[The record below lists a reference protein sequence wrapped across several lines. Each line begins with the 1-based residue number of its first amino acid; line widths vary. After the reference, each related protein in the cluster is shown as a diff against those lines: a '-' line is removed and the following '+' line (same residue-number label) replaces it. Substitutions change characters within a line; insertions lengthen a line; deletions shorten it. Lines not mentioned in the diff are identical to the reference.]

1 MVFQICSPVCTEL
14 EIIVMDWLGK
24 FIGLPKEFLSS
35 DDGKGGGIIQGSGSE
50 AILVSVL
57 AAREKA
63 VRRVLLSRP
72 ELTESEIRGRLVAYS
87 SDQSNSSIEK
97 AGIISAVQMRLL
109 PSDEN
114 CGLCSQ
120 ILEKAITEDIANGKF
135 PIACITTFGTTGTC
149 AYDNLEVIGPI
160 CRKYNIWIHTDG
172 AYAGAALCCPE
183 YRYLMRGLEYSDSFN
198 FNLHKWMMVNFECCA
213 MWFRDSSQVV
223 DAFCVNRIYLDHKYQ
238 NETSKAP
245 DYRHW
250 QIALGRRF
258 RSLKVWI
265 VLRTF
270 GAEKLREHIRH
281 DIRLA
286 EMFANF
292 IRSDDRFEV
301 ITKNSL
307 ALVCFKLKHSCK
319 LTELLIER
327 ITARNQIY
335 MIKATFRGEL
345 IIRFVVCGWK
355 PEARDM
361 EFAWNEIRNE
371 ADKLF
376 KLIGTKV
383 IQNGDIDL
391 NALSEPCIDSDL
403 LNDEIRK
410 EQISRKFLEKNGTEQ
425 DIIGIEEKFDDI
437 KLNGSKPVNGKT
449 KTLPTIN
456 GITNGETNGRII
468 NEFPMKNGKLMDNE
482 ISPFS
487 SDINVHI
494 DAEKTK

>member
-1 MVFQICSPVCTEL
+1 
-14 EIIVMDWLGK
+14 MDWLGK

-35 DDGKGGGIIQGSGSE
+35 DDSNGGGIIQGSASE
-50 AILVSVL
+50 AILISVL
-57 AAREKA
+57 AAREKT
-63 VRRVLLSRP
+63 VRRVLLCRP
-72 ELTESEIRGRLVAYS
+72 DLTESEIRGRLVAYS
-87 SDQSNSSIEK
+87 SDQSNSCIEK
-97 AGIISAVQMRLL
+97 AGIISAVQIRLL

-114 CGLCSQ
+114 CGLCSA
-120 ILEKAITEDIANGKF
+120 ILEKAISEDIANGKF

-160 CRKYNIWIHTDG
+160 CKKYNIWLHTDG

-183 YRYLMRGLEYSDSFN
+183 YRYLMRGLEHSDSFN

-213 MWFRDSSQVV
+213 MWFKDSSQVV

-238 NETSKAP
+238 NESSKAP

-301 ITKNSL
+301 ITKDSL

-371 ADKLF
+371 TDKLF
-376 KLIGTKV
+376 KLIDSTV
-383 IQNGDIDL
+383 CHIRQNGDIPPEL
-391 NALSEPCIDSDL
+391 KTNL
-403 LNDEIRK
+403 LNGNEEMRM

-425 DIIGIEEKFDDI
+425 DIIGIEEKFDNI
-437 KLNGSKPVNGKT
+437 NLKEKKINKCNGDKTNTVCNG
-449 KTLPTIN
+449 L
-456 GITNGETNGRII
+456 TNGRLI
-468 NEFPMKNGKLMDNE
+468 NELPTKNGKLIE
-482 ISPFS
+482 LEGSAFS
-487 SDINVHI
+487 SDINVHK
-494 DAEKTK
+494 DAEKIK